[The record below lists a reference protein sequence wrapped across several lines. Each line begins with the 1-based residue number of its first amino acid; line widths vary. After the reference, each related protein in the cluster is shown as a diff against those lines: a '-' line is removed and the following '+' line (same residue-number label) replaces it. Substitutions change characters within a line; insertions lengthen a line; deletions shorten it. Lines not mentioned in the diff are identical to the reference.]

1 MSRQLFTIVVLLLP
15 LAALAQDK
23 APSGEKAKEFATD
36 AMQKAG
42 VKDGRVVE
50 TQHLVL
56 ATALAEPKA
65 KALADS
71 LDKTFVTAH
80 KAVKIDLADLKTKT
94 VVFAFA
100 ELDQYRQFK
109 RSVIKE
115 RPDDDETA
123 SFDMRRD
130 DAFVAVSARR
140 GDKNPNFDLLAANEM
155 CRGVLAKKGGNARL
169 SDWMKDGFARAVTW
183 RSDPKT
189 AATDRAAVSR
199 LAPRL
204 PKGAKSPMP
213 AVEKAW
219 SGLGREKELIAASL
233 MDYLTFGPGSEK
245 LSGLLSA
252 MVPTAGI
259 DEPMFADAL
268 RATEWMV
275 DDLDRAWREWL
286 AKGSPAG
293 K

>member
-1 MSRQLFTIVVLLLP
+1 MSRQLFTTVALLVP
-15 LAALAQDK
+15 LVALAQDK
-23 APSGEKAKEFATD
+23 TPSGDKPKAFATD

-50 TQHLVL
+50 TQHLVV
-56 ATALAEPKA
+56 ATSLAEPKA

-80 KAVKIDLADLKTKT
+80 KAVKIDLADLKAKS
-94 VVFAFA
+94 VVFTFA

-130 DAFVAVSARR
+130 DPFVAVSARR
-140 GDKNPNFDLLAANEM
+140 GDKNPNFELLASSEI
-155 CRGVLAKKGGNARL
+155 CRAVLAKKGGNARL

-189 AATDRAAVSR
+189 AAGDRAVVSR

-204 PKGAKSPMP
+204 PKGAKAPTP

-219 SGLGREKELIAASL
+219 SGMGREKELVAASL

-245 LSGLLSA
+245 LTGLLSA

-259 DEPMFADAL
+259 DEPSFADAL

-286 AKGSPAG
+286 AKGSPAA